1 MTEFNAARFTA
12 RLQNAETPAEVNKM
26 FEEITSLSAPEQ
38 KAAIDAVEKEVVS
51 SFTEEFSGPELS
63 QLRLVFN
70 ALDRAKGTPQGDFVL
85 AQVEAMLDVEVEDA
99 EGGQAISQIFLNIHN
114 LKGEDSAPFVK
125 AYVDEASKLSDA
137 EYNSSVGH
145 MRLMLSAID
154 RVKAENKPKPPANPF
169 RKGGAPTP

>member
-70 ALDRAKGTPQGDFVL
+70 ALDQAKDTPQGAFVL
-85 AQVEAMLDVEVEDA
+85 SQVEAMLGEDVG
-99 EGGQAISQIFLNIHN
+99 GGQAISQTFLNIHN
-114 LKGEDSAPFVK
+114 LKGEEAHPFVK
-125 AYVDEASKLSDA
+125 AYVAEASGLSDE
-137 EYNSSVGH
+137 EYNSSVGQ

-154 RVKAENKPKPPANPF
+154 KVKAESKPKPPANPF